1 MAKMPPFSVQC
12 QIQSLRETVQLE
24 AHLKM
29 ASHCPTGTS
38 SDTPQNV
45 HLPKVKVNM
54 RGNEKLHNEKR
65 LSIQE
70 QYSRTSYRQDP
81 YGGLKKP
88 VKLKYTMTGQ
98 DESLPANFT

>member
-1 MAKMPPFSVQC
+1 M
-12 QIQSLRETVQLE
+12 QLE

-38 SDTPQNV
+38 SDTPRNA
-45 HLPKVKVNM
+45 HLPKVKVYM
-54 RGNEKLHNEKR
+54 RGNENLHNEKR
-65 LSIQE
+65 PDVQE
-70 QYSRTSYRQDP
+70 QISRTYRQDP